1 MVGHEKR
8 KNIIISFIYAS
19 ALFYMVF
26 KASFYYHE
34 IDWGPD
40 ARAHLS
46 YMYYEWENPKQ
57 LIPEFEHIYMLDL
70 DIVGEKAYIVGK
82 TEDVCYLGHPPA
94 YYKLMSACGA
104 VCYGPQGRTYIDMR
118 RVHICNVLLTMAG
131 ILMCLQWGGRYIQR
145 KGNHPGIHF
154 LYAAIVSTLPM
165 ISYIGSNIS
174 NDNILYLD
182 VALVLWGL
190 QRGVEGKRNW
200 ATYFL
205 IALGTVLSVLSKLTL
220 GLIVVVGLAIVVLYL
235 MFKERSGRIVFC
247 KEFAFTLPLYFVA
260 LAYFLVLRG
269 YYHTLQP
276 SFQMLS
282 PESFARSGWALLH
295 GDQRSMWQSIQHFWK
310 GFWMTWT
317 AIYGHAYCMSRQGK
331 LAALP
336 YYIFIVIFM
345 CYIVGGIVRGIR
357 RKLMPEELPMIG
369 LGIGSIVAFIYQIRS
384 QMPSY
389 MAGGDGGY
397 QARYYICGI
406 AVYALCCVQPLVWVR
421 RRKERWVSMALTAVA
436 VIYGA
441 MLIYS
446 DFYYFLMN
454 FEAYRE
460 FI

>member
-1 MVGHEKR
+1 MVSHENR
-8 KNIIISFIYAS
+8 KNIIISLIYAS
-19 ALFYMVF
+19 ALVYMIF
-26 KASFYYHE
+26 KASFYYRE
-34 IDWGPD
+34 VDWGPD

-104 VCYGPQGRTYIDMR
+104 VRYEPQGGTYIDMR

-131 ILMCLQWGGRYIQR
+131 ILMCLQWGGGYIQR
-145 KGNHPGIHF
+145 AGNHPGIHF

-182 VALVLWGL
+182 LALVLWGL
-190 QRGVEGKRNW
+190 QRGVEGKRNF

-220 GLIVVVGLAIVVLYL
+220 GLMVVVGLAVVVLYL
-235 MFKERSGRIVFC
+235 MFRERSIRIVCC
-247 KEFAFTLPLYFVA
+247 KEFVLTLPLYFAA
-260 LAYFLVLRG
+260 LAYFFILKG
-269 YYHTLQP
+269 DYHTLQP
-276 SFQMLS
+276 SLQRLS
-282 PESFARSGWALLH
+282 AESFVHSEWAMLQ
-295 GDQRSMWQSIQHFWK
+295 GAQRSMWQSIQHFWR
-310 GFWMTWT
+310 GFWGTWT
-317 AIYGHAYCMSRQGK
+317 AVYGHAYSMSRQEK
-331 LAALP
+331 MAALP
-336 YYIFIVIFM
+336 YYIFMVIFM
-345 CYIVGGIVRGIR
+345 CYILSSIVRGIR
-357 RKLMPEELPMIG
+357 RKVMPEELPMIC
-369 LGIGSIVAFIYQIRS
+369 LGIGSIVAFIYQMRR
-384 QMPSY
+384 QVPSY
-389 MAGGDGGY
+389 MAGRDSGY

-406 AVYALCCVQPLVWVR
+406 AVYALCCAQPLVWAWR
-421 RRKERWVSMALTAVA
+421 RNERWIRLALTAGA

-441 MLIYS
+441 ILIYS

-454 FEAYRE
+454 FESYRE
-460 FI
+460 FV